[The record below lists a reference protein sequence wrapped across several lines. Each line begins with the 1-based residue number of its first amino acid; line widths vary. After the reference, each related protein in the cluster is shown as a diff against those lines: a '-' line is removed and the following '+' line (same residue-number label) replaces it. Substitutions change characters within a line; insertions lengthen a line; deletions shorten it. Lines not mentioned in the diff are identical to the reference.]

1 VNVPRVLRLVT
12 TILAA
17 ACAVTGYAGGA
28 YAADRVPLIDAV
40 RGADTAAVRALIK
53 QRTDVN
59 AAAADGTT
67 ALHWASYR
75 DDVESAT
82 LLIGAGARVNA
93 ANDLGATPLWTASMN
108 GSAVMV
114 RTLLQAGADPN
125 LALALGETPLMA
137 ASRSGNSEVVSQLID
152 KGANLNARG
161 ARGQTALM
169 WAVSQQHPE
178 VVRILVARGA
188 DIHARSDK
196 SGQVMAVPPHGKPEY
211 NRMIPFGAE
220 TALLFAARVGDL
232 ESARLLLAAGAD
244 VNDADAWGVSA
255 TVLAAHSGFT
265 EMVEFLLDK
274 GANANAAGPGF
285 TALHEAIMRRDER
298 MVTALLAH
306 GANPNTPLQTWTPE
320 RRSSEDFNFAPA
332 IVGATP
338 FWLAARFDE
347 PAVMRLLVRQGAD
360 PLFVLRNEYY
370 VNDYNDRRTQA
381 TTALMAAVG
390 IGGGRAWAQPDR
402 AQRAAL
408 MLETVKL
415 AIELGVD
422 VNAANTDGRTVL
434 DVARASKLEPIVNV
448 LVEKGATEGKKK

>member
-1 VNVPRVLRLVT
+1 MLGPVRSVAT
-12 TILAA
+12 LAVV
-17 ACAVTGYAGGA
+17 CALAGYAGEA

-40 RGADTAAVRALIK
+40 RNADTAAVRELIK
-53 QRTDVN
+53 QRADVN

-75 DDVESAT
+75 DDVESAK
-82 LLIGAGARVNA
+82 LLIGSGARVNA

-125 LALALGETPLMA
+125 LALLLGETPLMA
-137 ASRSGNSEVVSQLID
+137 AARSGNPDIVSQLID

-169 WAVSQQHPE
+169 WAVSQQHPDI
-178 VVRILVARGA
+178 VRILVARGA

-232 ESARLLLAAGAD
+232 ESARLLLAAGAN

-255 TVLAAHSGFT
+255 MVLAAHSGFT

-274 GANANAAGPGF
+274 GADANAIGPGF

-306 GANPNTPLQTWTPE
+306 GADPNTPLQTWTPE

-338 FWLAARFDE
+338 FWLAARFAQ
-347 PAVMRLLVRQGAD
+347 PSIMRLLVKHGAD

-370 VNDYNDRRTQA
+370 VNDFNDRRTQA
-381 TTALMAAVG
+381 TTALLATLG

-402 AQRAAL
+402 AERAAL
-408 MLETVKL
+408 MLESVKL

-422 VNAANTDGRTVL
+422 VNAANTDGRTAL

-448 LVEKGATEGKKK
+448 LVEKGAKEGKK